1 MPASSVAPCLEDL
14 GVDALL
20 AQARAATGLSD
31 FGDPEF
37 LPHLARLADAWRDE
51 AGLNAF
57 GRQVAHARTLGSLKN
72 RLWAQACFAA
82 EPQAIAAQRIVAP
95 IVIVGPHRSGTTRL
109 QRLLACD
116 TRLSHLRTCEGMNPA
131 PRSLP
136 IDGRDIAARR
146 AEAEAALT
154 MRHARYPLAHAMHA
168 MHADWPEEE
177 MLLLNHSFCSFS
189 ALGLY
194 DIPRWYRHWFA
205 ECDKTASYAAMRRLL
220 QLVGH
225 ARGDAPGRRWLLKN
239 PQHML
244 DLPALMNV
252 FPDAR
257 LVFLHRDPLKTVSST
272 LSMMTHFSAAHTD
285 RDCRASM
292 RDTWLDFCERS
303 ARRCIEAR
311 GAITWAQQ
319 LDLHYDEMNRDW
331 RTAMHRVY
339 DFAGLDFT
347 PRAEA
352 AMARWL
358 AASERDASHAGHRHR
373 LEDFGLD
380 ETTVEARMGFARRRH
395 GIAVE
400 SRTAGVRVAAQ

>member
-1 MPASSVAPCLEDL
+1 MSRSSVVPSLHEL

-37 LPHLARLADAWRDE
+37 MPHLSRLAEAWRDE
-51 AGLNAF
+51 AGLNDF

-82 EPQAIAAQRIVAP
+82 EPEAIAAQRIEAP

-116 TRLSHLRTCEGMNPA
+116 ARLAHLRTWEGMNPA

-136 IDGRDIAARR
+136 MDGSDIEARR
-146 AEAEAALT
+146 AEAAAALS
-154 MRHARYPLAHAMHA
+154 MRDARYPLAHAMHA

-205 ECDKTASYAAMRRLL
+205 ECDKTASYATMRRLL

-225 ARGDAPGRRWLLKN
+225 ARGDRPGRRWLLKN
-239 PQHML
+239 PQHMQ
-244 DLPALMNV
+244 DLPALMTV

-257 LVFLHRDPLKTVSST
+257 LVFIHRDPLKTVSST
-272 LSMMTHFSAAHTD
+272 LSMMAHFSAAHTD
-285 RDCRASM
+285 RDCRVSM

-303 ARRCIEAR
+303 ARRCIQAR
-311 GAITWAQQ
+311 ADVPRAQQ
-319 LDLHYDEMNRDW
+319 LDLHYADMNRDW
-331 RTAMHRVY
+331 RSAMRRVY
-339 DFAGLDFT
+339 DFVGLDFS
-347 PRAEA
+347 PEAEA
-352 AMARWL
+352 AMAGWM
-358 AASERDASHAGHRHR
+358 AASERDAHHVRHRHR
-373 LEDFGLD
+373 LQDFGLD
-380 ETTVEARMGFARRRH
+380 DAAVEARMGFVRRRF

-400 SRTAGVRVAAQ
+400 SHTEPSLAL

>member
-1 MPASSVAPCLEDL
+1 MPHLSVAPSLEDL

-20 AQARAATGLSD
+20 AQARAATGLAD

-37 LPHLARLADAWRDE
+37 MPHLTRLAEAWRDE

-72 RLWAQACFAA
+72 RLWAQACFTA
-82 EPQAIAAQRIVAP
+82 EPEAIAEQRIAAP
-95 IVIVGPHRSGTTRL
+95 IIIIGPHRSGTTRL

-116 TRLSHLRTCEGMNPA
+116 LRLAHLRTWEGMNPA

-136 IDGRDIAARR
+136 IDGRDIVQRR
-146 AEAEAALT
+146 AEAEAALA
-154 MRHARYPLAHAMHA
+154 MRHARYPRAHAMHA

-194 DIPRWYRHWFA
+194 DIPRWYRDWFA
-205 ECDKTASYAAMRRLL
+205 ECDKTASYAAMRRQL

-225 ARGDAPGRRWLLKN
+225 ARGDTPGRRWLLKN

-244 DLPALMNV
+244 DLPALLAV
-252 FPDAR
+252 FPDAS
-257 LVFLHRDPLKTVSST
+257 LVFIHRDPLKTVSST

-285 RDCRASM
+285 RDCQASM

-311 GAITWAQQ
+311 AAIPRAQQ
-319 LDLHYDEMNRDW
+319 LDLHYAEMSHDW
-331 RTAMHRVY
+331 RAAMRRVY
-339 DFAGLDFT
+339 DFAGLDFS
-347 PRAEA
+347 PEAEA
-352 AMARWL
+352 AMAGWM
-358 AASERDASHAGHRHR
+358 ATSERDAHHVRHQHR

-380 ETTVEARMGFARRRH
+380 DATIEARMGFARRRF

-400 SRTAGVRVAAQ
+400 SRTEVTPAL